1 MKKVLIISYFF
12 PPRPGIGSQR
22 PYRLAKYF
30 LQYGWEPIIL
40 TAKLPGK
47 PPAGIRI
54 IETNYHD
61 ILANFKSK
69 LGLSPEKGLH
79 EQLNISVTKNFDYP
93 TWRSKII
100 KFLKEAIAFPDTN
113 KGWFTFAINAACD
126 LLDNEHVDAIISTS
140 SPVTSHLIA
149 RKLEQKYK
157 ILWVA
162 DLRDLWTQNHFYNKF
177 DLIKYFE
184 RRLELKTL
192 ADADALVTVTNR
204 FADELKTLHKNKK
217 IVCITNGYDPEDF
230 LDKQSKLT
238 SKFTIT
244 YTGGLYNGIMDPS
257 LLFEVISKLI
267 DENRIN
273 KDLIEIRFYGPAENW
288 LIDDIKKYNLEGVVN
303 YHGFLHRKVALEKQR
318 ESHLLLLLLDNNNKE
333 ISYCPAKIYEYLG
346 ARRPIIAIGGS
357 GGVIQCLLEETNAGK
372 FAGDADNLRNI
383 LLEYYQEFIE
393 SGTIK
398 CDSNSNIEEYTYKK
412 IAKRYSE
419 ILNEMVL
426 K

>member
-12 PPRPGIGSQR
+12 PP
-22 PYRLAKYF
+22 
-30 LQYGWEPIIL
+30 
-40 TAKLPGK
+40 
-47 PPAGIRI
+47 
-54 IETNYHD
+54 
-61 ILANFKSK
+61 
-69 LGLSPEKGLH
+69 
-79 EQLNISVTKNFDYP
+79 
-93 TWRSKII
+93 
-100 KFLKEAIAFPDTN
+100 
-113 KGWFTFAINAACD
+113 
-126 LLDNEHVDAIISTS
+126 
-140 SPVTSHLIA
+140 
-149 RKLEQKYK
+149 
-157 ILWVA
+157 
-162 DLRDLWTQNHFYNKF
+162 
-177 DLIKYFE
+177 
-184 RRLELKTL
+184 
-192 ADADALVTVTNR
+192 R

-346 ARRPIIAIGGS
+346 ARRPIIAIGGD
-357 GGVIQCLLEETNAGK
+357 GGFVKDILKLTNAGR
-372 FAGDADNLRNI
+372 FAKNTIELKEV
-383 LLEYYQEFIE
+383 LLKYYQEFLE
-393 SGTIK
+393 SGEVK
-398 CDSNSNIEEYTYKK
+398 CQSNSNIANYRYDH
-412 IAKRYSE
+412 IAKQYSE
-419 ILNEMVL
+419 ILNIVVA